1 MFRPFALPVA
11 CCCAMIETGQTFS
24 LLETDATTPNIV
36 GQHHVEIDSVVE
48 LSRTALLGCHLV
60 SSPLREAALW
70 QA

>member
-1 MFRPFALPVA
+1 MF
-11 CCCAMIETGQTFS
+11 ETGQTFS

-36 GQHHVEIDSVVE
+36 GQHHVEIDSVLE
-48 LSRTALLGCHLV
+48 LLRTALLGCHLV